1 MKTLSPI
8 RVSVAAA
15 ALFILSGCTI
25 TPAVDAISWT
35 VDGISYLLTG
45 KSMTDHAMSAAAGK
59 DCAFTRVVKG
69 ETGCLPMDDN
79 VVGDRLVF
87 EFDSGVW
94 GETRKAEV
102 GAGDPLTIHAAIS
115 DIAEPLGDSV
125 SVEQRHAAIAAVAAD
140 TIPLNA
146 FVGAA
151 DEPEKSSVFSARI
164 KDKSS
169 HLLASPDRQTR
180 LWLPVVEDDDR

>member
-8 RVSVAAA
+8 RVSIAAV
-15 ALFILSGCTI
+15 ALFVLGGCTI
-25 TPAVDAISWT
+25 TPAVDAISWS
-35 VDGISYLLTG
+35 VDGVSYLITG

-59 DCAFTRVVKG
+59 DCAFTRVMKG
-69 ETGCLPMDDN
+69 EAGCLPVDDD

-87 EFDSGVW
+87 EFDSSVW

-102 GAGDPLTIHAAIS
+102 GAGDPLTIHAAIA

-125 SVEQRHAAIAAVAAD
+125 SVEQRHAAVAAVAAD
-140 TIPLNA
+140 TIPLTS
-146 FVGAA
+146 FVSAVA
-151 DEPEKSSVFSARI
+151 EPEKTSVFSARV

-169 HLLASPDRQTR
+169 KLLASPDRQTR
-180 LWLPVVEDDDR
+180 LWLPVAQDSQ